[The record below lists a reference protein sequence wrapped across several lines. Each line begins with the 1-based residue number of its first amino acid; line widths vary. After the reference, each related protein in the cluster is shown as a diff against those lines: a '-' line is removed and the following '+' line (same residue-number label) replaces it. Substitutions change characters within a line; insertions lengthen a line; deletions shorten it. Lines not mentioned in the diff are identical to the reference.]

1 MKMSDLQS
9 KDIISVKDGKKIG
22 RISDLIVND
31 KGQILNIVV
40 EPYKFFKR
48 YSLNSDVLIT
58 FNQIIRFGDDV
69 ILVDLLN
76 K

>member
-1 MKMSDLQS
+1 MSDLQI
-9 KDIISVKDGKKIG
+9 KDIINIKDGKKIG
-22 RISDLIVND
+22 RITDLIVNE

-40 EPYKFFKR
+40 EPYKFLKR

-58 FNQIIRFGDDV
+58 FDQIIRFGTDV
-69 ILVDLLN
+69 ILVDFLN

>member
-40 EPYKFFKR
+40 EPYKFLKR